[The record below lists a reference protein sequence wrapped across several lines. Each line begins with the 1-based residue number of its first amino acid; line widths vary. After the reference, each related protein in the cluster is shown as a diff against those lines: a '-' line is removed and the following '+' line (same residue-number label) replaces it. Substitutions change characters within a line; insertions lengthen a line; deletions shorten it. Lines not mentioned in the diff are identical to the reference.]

1 MPAAAEVASPD
12 ATLGVDFAPGSPNPP
27 LLNQTF
33 THAIALANTGDVP
46 PDKLVVIDTLPVEMT
61 LLSVRTGSLG
71 ARRSSSAGQCFCSR

>member
-1 MPAAAEVASPD
+1 MPAAAEVASPE
-12 ATLGVDFAPGSPNPP
+12 ATLGVDFAPAHRSRRCSTR
-27 LLNQTF
+27 L

-46 PDKLVVIDTLPVEMT
+46 PDNLVVIDTLPVEMT